1 MKKLIASVLSLV
13 FVLSLVGCNADRSAP
28 NVPEKPQETQQTEA
42 PTMQQE
48 VQTAAVIA
56 PLPVTVDIT
65 NLEDCTVAVSLEEGD
80 FYTDEAG
87 TIRMDVTVFVY
98 DLYDLVDISL
108 MKEGDTILRGQEKVL
123 ISSIERTE
131 NGSVLIN
138 GGPDL
143 GGFCLCTADNTVYY
157 ELGYSDTKSY
167 YPLGKVSLPV
177 SPDFICND
185 SSDLDKGAVS
195 YRAEDFLAGTGTIDY
210 LFNAHNTTI
219 QIEAGLVTAMTRV
232 YTP

>member
-13 FVLSLVGCNADRSAP
+13 FVLSLVGCNADRSVP

-48 VQTAAVIA
+48 GQTAAVIA

-80 FYTDEAG
+80 FYTDETG
-87 TIRMDVTVFVY
+87 TVRMDVTVFVY
-98 DLYDLVDISL
+98 DLYDLVDIS
-108 MKEGDTILRGQEKVL
+108 RGQEKVL

-143 GGFCLCTADNTVYY
+143 GGFCLCAADNTVYY

>member
-13 FVLSLVGCNADRSAP
+13 FVLSLFGCSSDRVVA

-56 PLPVTVDIT
+56 PLPVTVD
-65 NLEDCTVAVSLEEGD
+65 LEDCTVAVSLEEGD

-87 TIRMDVTVFVY
+87 TVRMDVTVFVY

-185 SSDLDKGAVS
+185 PSDLDKGAVS

>member
-13 FVLSLVGCNADRSAP
+13 FVLSLFGCSSDRVVA

-56 PLPVTVDIT
+56 PLPVTVD
-65 NLEDCTVAVSLEEGD
+65 LEDCTVAVSLEEGD

-87 TIRMDVTVFVY
+87 TVRMDVTVFVY

-185 SSDLDKGAVS
+185 SSDLDKGVVS

>member
-13 FVLSLVGCNADRSAP
+13 CVLSLVGYNSDRFSSDI
-28 NVPEKPQETQQTEA
+28 PEKAQETQQTEA
-42 PTMQQE
+42 PQTQQE
-48 VQTAAVIA
+48 EHTAVVVT
-56 PLPVTVDIT
+56 PLPVTIDIT
-65 NLEDCTVAVSLEEGD
+65 NLEDCTIAVSLEEGD
-80 FYTDEAG
+80 FYTDG
-87 TIRMDVTVFVY
+87 TGTVRMDVTVFVY

-123 ISSIERTE
+123 ISSIERAE

-138 GGPDL
+138 GGLDL
-143 GGFCLCTADNTVYY
+143 GGFCLYTSDNTVYY

-167 YPLGKVSLPV
+167 YALGKVSLPV

-195 YRAEDFLAGTGTIDY
+195 YRAEDFLAGTGSVDY

-219 QIEAGLVTAMTRV
+219 QIEAGIVTAMTRV